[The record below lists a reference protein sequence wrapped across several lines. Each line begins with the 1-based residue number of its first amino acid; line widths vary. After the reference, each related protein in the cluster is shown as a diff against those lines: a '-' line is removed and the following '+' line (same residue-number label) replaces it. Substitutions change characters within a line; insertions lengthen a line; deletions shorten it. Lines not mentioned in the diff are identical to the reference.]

1 MNNWDSPPLLI
12 TNYKLPVNAIYL
24 ETMEYKD
31 IQRMLINHSMIW
43 YGILPRTWSIF
54 LGLRLGLYFYP
65 RPWLMAEM
73 AQCDSSI
80 LIYSD
85 GPRASSSIV
94 FHQVLRH
101 SQAFS
106 MTFQGLF
113 SGAFHRGL
121 EPSWTSWGFHALS
134 GQSELGPKLRL
145 SLWKFHQNV
154 PKSVWILGKQH
165 DISQMRTMVLKN
177 IFTES
182 FIPKIAQWCR

>member
-85 GPRASSSIV
+85 GK
-94 FHQVLRH
+94 
-101 SQAFS
+101 
-106 MTFQGLF
+106 
-113 SGAFHRGL
+113 
-121 EPSWTSWGFHALS
+121 HADK
-134 GQSELGPKLRL
+134 P
-145 SLWKFHQNV
+145 
-154 PKSVWILGKQH
+154 
-165 DISQMRTMVLKN
+165 
-177 IFTES
+177 
-182 FIPKIAQWCR
+182 